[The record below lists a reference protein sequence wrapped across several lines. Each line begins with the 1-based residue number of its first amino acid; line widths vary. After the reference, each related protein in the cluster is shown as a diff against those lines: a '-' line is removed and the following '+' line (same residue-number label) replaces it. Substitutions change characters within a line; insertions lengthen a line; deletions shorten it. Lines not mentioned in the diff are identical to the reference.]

1 MTALSWSLT
10 LTTPLG
16 DGALNPS
23 SFTGTE
29 GISEPFHF
37 TLVATMP
44 GDFVDPAP
52 LIGQPVAI
60 GLIGGDGV
68 VRHFHG
74 IVIRMAQAH
83 STCTLEVRPWLSLL
97 GYAQNNRIF
106 QNKTVIDIVK
116 AVFADYPAADFRDAC
131 VLAYDP
137 IDYCVQFGESD
148 FAFVSR
154 LLEAAGIAYY
164 FEHQAAAH
172 TLVLVDDSA
181 NFPACPNSATVP
193 WLSLGDSSE
202 WLSDARIATIEHR
215 QALVPDGYRTSD
227 YHFVTPLTTL
237 LGTAGGGKIY
247 EYPGGFTKKD
257 QADATA
263 KRRAEEVAA
272 AKVLLAGTS
281 PLRHLAAG
289 TRFTL
294 SGYPTGALNADYVLL
309 SVEHRAERRHYA
321 NAFTAFPAA
330 TPYRP
335 PRRTPRPSIAGAQ
348 TAKVVGPADKEI
360 WTDEY
365 GRIKV
370 QFPWDQQGTSDE
382 NSSCWIRVAQSWA
395 GTGWGG
401 FALPRIGQEVVVSF
415 LDGDPD
421 RPLVTGCVYNGTNPV
436 PYALPDNMTRTTLKS
451 RSTPQADGFN
461 ELRFEDKAGSEEVFL
476 QAQKDLTV
484 SVLNNATET
493 VKQKRSV
500 TVQEGDASFTV
511 SKGNWTTKVE
521 TGNATHEVKGNT
533 TVKVEGNAE
542 ETITGNLTIKVSGN
556 VTIQASG
563 SCSVEATGALSV
575 KGSSSVAIEAGSSLT
590 LKGATVAVSAS
601 GTGSFDGGGM
611 LELKGGMVNLN

>member
-1 MTALSWSLT
+1 MTTPTWSLT
-10 LTTPLG
+10 LGTPLG
-16 DGALNPS
+16 DDALTLTS
-23 SFTGTE
+23 ITGTE
-29 GISEPFHF
+29 AISEPFHF
-37 TLVATMP
+37 TLIATMA
-44 GDFVDPAP
+44 GDYVDPAQ

-68 VRHFHG
+68 GRHFHG
-74 IVIRMAQAH
+74 HVLRMTQAH
-83 STCTLEVRPWLSLL
+83 STCTLEVHPWLSLL

-106 QNKTVIDIVK
+106 QNQSVIDIVK
-116 AVFADYPAADFRDAC
+116 AAFAEYPANDFRVSC
-131 VLAYDP
+131 VHAYPP
-137 IDYCVQFGESD
+137 IEYCVQFGETD
-148 FAFVSR
+148 LAFVHR

-164 FEHQAAAH
+164 FEHKASAH
-172 TLVLVDDSA
+172 TMVLLDDSA
-181 NFPACPNSATVP
+181 NFPVCPNAASVP
-193 WLSLGDSSE
+193 WLSLGDGSE

-215 QALVPDGYRTSD
+215 QALVPDGFKTAD
-227 YHFVTPLTTL
+227 YHFVTPSTTL
-237 LGTAGGGKIY
+237 RGSAGGGRIY

-257 QADATA
+257 QADAAAT
-263 KRRAEEVAA
+263 RRAEALAA
-272 AKVLLAGTS
+272 PAVLLTGTS

-294 SGYPTGALNADYVLL
+294 SGYPTAKLNAAHVLQ
-309 SVEHRAERRHYA
+309 SVEHRAERRHYE
-321 NAFTAFPAA
+321 NAFIAFPAA

-348 TAKVVGPADKEI
+348 TARVVGPAGKEI

-370 QFPWDQQGTSDE
+370 QFPWDQDGKSDE

-395 GTGWGG
+395 GTGWGS
-401 FALPRIGQEVVVSF
+401 FTLPRIGQEVVVSF

-436 PYALPDNMTRTTLKS
+436 PYALPDNMTRTTLKT
-451 RSTPQADGFN
+451 RSTPSAEGFN

-484 SVLNNATET
+484 SVLNDATET

-533 TVKVEGNAE
+533 TMKVQGNTE
-542 ETITGNLTIKVSGN
+542 ETITGNLTIKVTGN

-563 SCSVEATGALSV
+563 SCTVEATGALAV
-575 KGSSSVAIEAGSSLT
+575 KGSTSVAIEAGTALT

-611 LELKGGMVNLN
+611 LELKGGMVKLN

>member
-1 MTALSWSLT
+1 MSDPSWSLT

-16 DGALNPS
+16 DAALS
-23 SFTGTE
+23 LASFAGTE
-29 GISEPFHF
+29 AISEPFAF
-37 TLVATMP
+37 TLVATMA
-44 GDFVDPAP
+44 GDYLDPAG
-52 LIGQPVAI
+52 LIGQPVGI
-60 GLIGGDGV
+60 GLIGGDGTP
-68 VRHFHG
+68 RRFHG
-74 IVIRMAQAH
+74 LVLRMVQAH
-83 STCTLEVRPWLSLL
+83 STCTLDVAPWLSLL
-97 GYAQNNRIF
+97 GHAQNHRIF
-106 QNKTVIDIVK
+106 QNKSVLDIVK

-137 IDYCVQFGESD
+137 IDYCVQYGETD
-148 FAFVSR
+148 FAFVHR

-164 FEHQAAAH
+164 FAHQESAH
-172 TLVLVDDSA
+172 TLVLVDDGA
-181 NFPACPNSATVP
+181 NFPACPNAATVP
-193 WLSLGDSSE
+193 WLALGDGSE
-202 WLSDARIATIEHR
+202 WLSDTRIATIEHR
-215 QALVPDGYRTSD
+215 QALVPDGFKTAD
-227 YHFVTPLTTL
+227 YHFVTPSTTL
-237 LGTAGGGKIY
+237 LGTAGGGRIY

-257 QADATA
+257 QADAAA
-263 KRRAEEVAA
+263 KRRAEALAA
-272 AKVLLAGTS
+272 PAVLLAGTS

-294 SGYPTGALNADYVLL
+294 SGYPTAALNAAYVLQAI
-309 SVEHRAERRHYA
+309 EHRAERRQYE
-321 NAFTAFPAA
+321 NRFTAFPAA

-348 TAKVVGPADKEI
+348 TARVVGPTGKEI

-370 QFPWDQQGTSDE
+370 QFPWDQDGKNDE

-401 FALPRIGQEVVVSF
+401 FTLPRIGQEVVVSF

-421 RPLVTGCVYNGTNPV
+421 RPLVTGCVYNGDNPV

-451 RSTPQADGFN
+451 RSSPQAEGFN

-484 SVLNNATET
+484 TVLNDATET

-521 TGNATHEVKGNT
+521 IGNATHEVKGN
-533 TVKVEGNAE
+533 AE
-542 ETITGNLTIKVSGN
+542 ETIGGNLTIKVTGN
-556 VTIQASG
+556 VTIEASG
-563 SCSVEATGALSV
+563 SCTVKATGALEV
-575 KGSSSVAIEAGSSLT
+575 KGSTSVAIEAGTALT
-590 LKGATVAVSAS
+590 LKGTTVAVSAS

-611 LELKGGMVNLN
+611 LELKGGMVKLN